1 MMHRGLAVYEPMPVL
16 LQEIRDFSDYE
27 VEMGL
32 GIVRA
37 GGPCVL
43 LYHLASRAKTG
54 INLQSSAI
62 FFQTPSRIS
71 EQYSEP
77 VAEIIG

>member
-37 GGPCVL
+37 GEP
-43 LYHLASRAKTG
+43 YHFASRAKTG
-54 INLQSSAI
+54 INLQSPAI
-62 FFQTPSRIS
+62 FFQTPRNFGAV
-71 EQYSEP
+71 Q
-77 VAEIIG
+77 